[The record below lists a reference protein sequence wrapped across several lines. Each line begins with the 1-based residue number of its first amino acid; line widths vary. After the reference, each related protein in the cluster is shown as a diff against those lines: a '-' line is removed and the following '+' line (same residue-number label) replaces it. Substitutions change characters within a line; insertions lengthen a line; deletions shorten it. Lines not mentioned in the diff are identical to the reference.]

1 MPFEFVTFVQL
12 SSSRPCT
19 PSQHPSLLLNLFF
32 SALSLFFADPSL
44 LSSPFPPFLVLLA
57 RKCHQNP
64 HAIPLRPNRIP
75 KLHPLRLP
83 DLHRRGRPAFLER
96 HDPSVGQVDGSSS
109 LSPLTFI
116 DVCCSCSYRLAFVRG
131 LQLSGGIVFSVY
143 EQAIALMG
151 GRKTD

>member
-109 LSPLTFI
+109 LFSSLLLVSPFPPFLLSRSLTSAALVRI
-116 DVCCSCSYRLAFVRG
+116 AWRSFVG
-131 LQLSGGIVFSVY
+131 YS
-143 EQAIALMG
+143 
-151 GRKTD
+151 